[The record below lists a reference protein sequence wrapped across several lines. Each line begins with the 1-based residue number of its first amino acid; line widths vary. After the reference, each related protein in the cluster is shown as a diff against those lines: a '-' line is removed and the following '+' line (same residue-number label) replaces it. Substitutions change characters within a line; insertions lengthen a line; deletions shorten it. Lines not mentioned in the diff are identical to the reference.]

1 MIIAMAHL
9 LIFDAL
15 NLIRRLHAA
24 IGKQPLPAESLLK
37 ATCQRV
43 QQTVRGILDEVTPSH
58 VIAVFD
64 GESPSWRHE
73 LYPEYKAGRS
83 PMPPE
88 LATGMETLQE
98 SLWHCGVDALL
109 PEGDEAD
116 DLIATLNQQLFLH
129 QQQVTLISTDK
140 GFCQLLDT
148 GIQIRDYFNRRWLD
162 HAFVQQE
169 YGLPAASLVDYWA
182 ITGIAGSNVRGVAGV
197 GPKGAQQLL
206 TRYGSLTAILE
217 QAAPDDKLAAK
228 VLAQRDE
235 ALLAQTLAGL
245 RTDIPLGFNL
255 KDIRYPSTAMPVR

>member
-88 LATGMETLQE
+88 LATGMEALQE

-109 PEGDEAD
+109 SEGDEAD

-148 GIQIRDYFNRRWLD
+148 GIQIRDYFNRRCWITPLSSRSMVCPP
-162 HAFVQQE
+162 HLWSTT
-169 YGLPAASLVDYWA
+169 GPSPASPVAMCVASREL
-182 ITGIAGSNVRGVAGV
+182 
-197 GPKGAQQLL
+197 
-206 TRYGSLTAILE
+206 
-217 QAAPDDKLAAK
+217 AP
-228 VLAQRDE
+228 RE
-235 ALLAQTLAGL
+235 
-245 RTDIPLGFNL
+245 PNN
-255 KDIRYPSTAMPVR
+255 Y